1 MDYKQLAHQIL
12 SLGGGKN
19 NISRLTHCATRLR
32 MEFND
37 RAKVDAQAIEKLP
50 GVIGVVES
58 GGQFQI
64 VVGNQVQQTYRTLM
78 SEIGTLNAQ
87 PAGGNAAAKK
97 SGIFSQIISV
107 ISTTFT
113 PVIPAITG
121 AGMIKALLAILKL
134 CGLISAS
141 STTYQLLD
149 TIADAAFF
157 FLPVLL
163 AYGAAI
169 KFACSPILA
178 MTIAGAL
185 LHPNLAQM
193 LAKGGDITFIGID
206 VRLADY
212 AGSVLP
218 IIFTVWLMSWVE
230 RFAEKVS
237 PSMLVFFIKPMIV
250 LLVTAPLAL
259 VVVGPFGILLND
271 LVAAGAAVINGKA
284 SWLIPMLMGGLQP
297 FLVITGTAWA
307 MTPIATAQLTRQGF
321 ETINGPGMLASNIAQ
336 GAATLCVALKTKNK
350 DLKQLAS
357 SAGFTAL
364 LGITEPS
371 LYGVTLKLKRPLIA
385 AMIGGGCAG
394 IYAGLSGV
402 VRYAFVSPGLAALPA
417 FIGDNPMNIVHA
429 LITCAIA
436 IVVTF
441 ALTWFLGFDDPQP
454 EGGDDLSPSDGTP
467 SAGAKPAVSGA
478 SPVSKVAVSAT
489 AESKQAS
496 PAASS
501 IARSEAQA
509 AQGAGYP
516 SASATPLAN
525 TAPAS
530 ASTTPVTNTD
540 TSAAHSQPSET
551 LRSPLS
557 GRIVPLSAVPDDV
570 FSLGLLGQGVAIV
583 PDRGV
588 LLSPVAG
595 EVVTFLP
602 SKHAVGIKSDGGAEI
617 LIHIG
622 IDTVNLAG
630 QHFISALQVG
640 DRVSPG
646 DELVSF
652 DLAAIIAAGYDP
664 ITPVLVV
671 NSEEYGAVEAVADGQ
686 IATGADLLALRN
698 QSRETTA

>member
-1 MDYKQLAHQIL
+1 MDYKQLGLEIL
-12 SLGGGKN
+12 LQVGGKDN
-19 NISRLTHCATRLR
+19 VSKLTHCATRLR

-37 RAKVDAQAIEKLP
+37 DSKVQAKAIESLP
-50 GVIGVVES
+50 GVISVVER

-64 VVGNQVQQTYRTLM
+64 VVGNNVQQTFRAM
-78 SEIGTLNAQ
+78 QKEIGDLSGRQSEKNSQAR
-87 PAGGNAAAKK
+87 GGV
-97 SGIFSQIISV
+97 ISQIISV

-134 CGLISAS
+134 TGVIDAAS
-141 STTYQLLD
+141 PTYHLLD

-169 KFACSPILA
+169 KFECNPILA

-193 LAKGGDITFIGID
+193 LAAGTVIDFVGIP

-218 IIFTVWLMSWVE
+218 IIFTVWLMSYIE

-237 PSMLVFFIKPMIV
+237 PTMIKFFTKPMII

-259 VVVGPFGILLND
+259 VVVGPFGIFLND
-271 LVAAGAAVINGKA
+271 LVAAGAAIVDGKA

-307 MTPIATAQLTRQGF
+307 MTPIATGQLSKNGF
-321 ETINGPGMLASNIAQ
+321 EMINGPGMLASNIAQ
-336 GAATLCVALKTKNK
+336 GAATLCVAFRTKNK
-350 DLKQLAS
+350 NLRQLAS

-371 LYGVTLKLKRPLIA
+371 LYGVTLKLRKPLIA

-394 IYAGLSGV
+394 IYAGLSGL

-417 FIGDNPMNIVHA
+417 FIGENPMNIVHA

-441 ALTWFLGFDDPQP
+441 ALTWMLGFDDPV
-454 EGGDDLSPSDGTP
+454 EETGSGGSE
-467 SAGAKPAVSGA
+467 AGSGA
-478 SPVSKVAVSAT
+478 
-489 AESKQAS
+489 EQQ
-496 PAASS
+496 
-501 IARSEAQA
+501 IF
-509 AQGAGYP
+509 
-516 SASATPLAN
+516 
-525 TAPAS
+525 
-530 ASTTPVTNTD
+530 
-540 TSAAHSQPSET
+540 
-551 LRSPLS
+551 SPLN
-557 GRIVPLSAVPDDV
+557 GQLVALAQVNDDV
-570 FSLGLLGQGVAIV
+570 FSQGLLGQGVAIR
-583 PDRGV
+583 PQEGV
-588 LLSPVAG
+588 LRAPLTG

-602 SKHAVGIKSDGGAEI
+602 SMHAVGIKGDNGVE
-617 LIHIG
+617 LLVHIG

-630 QHFISALQVG
+630 QHFTSELKVG
-640 DRVSPG
+640 DRVQVG
-646 DELVSF
+646 DELVRF
-652 DLAAIIAAGYDP
+652 DLAAIVGLGYD
-664 ITPVLVV
+664 ITTPVLVV
-671 NSEEYGAVEAVADGQ
+671 NSEAFPELNCRQPGAVDFGQ
-686 IATGADLLALRN
+686 PIITLNNAQQEQA
-698 QSRETTA
+698 

>member
-1 MDYKQLAHQIL
+1 MDYKQLGLEIL
-12 SLGGGKN
+12 LQVGGKDN
-19 NISRLTHCATRLR
+19 VSKLTHCATRLR

-37 RAKVDAQAIEKLP
+37 DSKVQAKAIESLP
-50 GVIGVVES
+50 GVISVVER

-64 VVGNQVQQTYRTLM
+64 VVGNNVQQTFRAM
-78 SEIGTLNAQ
+78 QKEIGDLSGRQSEKNSQAR
-87 PAGGNAAAKK
+87 GGV
-97 SGIFSQIISV
+97 ISQIISV

-134 CGLISAS
+134 TGVIDAAS
-141 STTYQLLD
+141 PTYHLLD

-169 KFACSPILA
+169 KFECNPILA

-193 LAKGGDITFIGID
+193 LAAGTVIDFVGIP

-218 IIFTVWLMSWVE
+218 IIFTVWLMSYVE

-237 PSMLVFFIKPMIV
+237 PTMIKFFTKPMII

-259 VVVGPFGILLND
+259 VVVGPFGIFLND
-271 LVAAGAAVINGKA
+271 LVAAGAAIVDGKA

-307 MTPIATAQLTRQGF
+307 MTPIATGQLSKNGF
-321 ETINGPGMLASNIAQ
+321 EMINGPGMLASNIAQ
-336 GAATLCVALKTKNK
+336 GAATLCVAFRTKNK
-350 DLKQLAS
+350 NLRQLAS

-371 LYGVTLKLKRPLIA
+371 LYGVTLKLRKPLIA

-394 IYAGLSGV
+394 IYAGLSGL

-417 FIGDNPMNIVHA
+417 FIGENPMNIVHA

-441 ALTWFLGFDDPQP
+441 ALTWMLGFDDPV
-454 EGGDDLSPSDGTP
+454 EETGSGVSE
-467 SAGAKPAVSGA
+467 AVSGA
-478 SPVSKVAVSAT
+478 EQQIV
-489 AESKQAS
+489 
-496 PAASS
+496 
-501 IARSEAQA
+501 
-509 AQGAGYP
+509 
-516 SASATPLAN
+516 
-525 TAPAS
+525 
-530 ASTTPVTNTD
+530 
-540 TSAAHSQPSET
+540 
-551 LRSPLS
+551 SPLN
-557 GRIVPLSAVPDDV
+557 GQLVGLAQVNDDV
-570 FSLGLLGQGVAIV
+570 FSQGLLGQGVAIR
-583 PDRGV
+583 PQEGV
-588 LLSPVAG
+588 LRAPLTG

-602 SKHAVGIKSDGGAEI
+602 SMHAVGIKGDNGVE
-617 LIHIG
+617 LLVHIG

-630 QHFISALQVG
+630 QHFTSDLKVG
-640 DRVSPG
+640 DRVQVG
-646 DELVSF
+646 DELVRF
-652 DLAAIIAAGYDP
+652 DLAAIVGLGYD
-664 ITPVLVV
+664 ITTPVLVV
-671 NSEEYGAVEAVADGQ
+671 NSEAFPELNCRQQGAVDFGQ
-686 IATGADLLALRN
+686 PIITLNNAQQEQA
-698 QSRETTA
+698 

>member
-1 MDYKQLAHQIL
+1 MDYKQLGLEIL
-12 SLGGGKN
+12 LQVGGKDN
-19 NISRLTHCATRLR
+19 VSKLTHCATRLR

-37 RAKVDAQAIEKLP
+37 DSKVQAKAIESLP
-50 GVIGVVES
+50 GVISVVER

-64 VVGNQVQQTYRTLM
+64 VVGNNVQQTFRAM
-78 SEIGTLNAQ
+78 QKEIGDLSGRQSEKNSQAR
-87 PAGGNAAAKK
+87 GGV
-97 SGIFSQIISV
+97 ISQIISV

-134 CGLISAS
+134 TGVIDAAS
-141 STTYQLLD
+141 PTYHLLD

-169 KFACSPILA
+169 KFECNPILA

-193 LAKGGDITFIGID
+193 LAAGTVIDFVGIP

-218 IIFTVWLMSWVE
+218 IIFTVWLMSYIE

-237 PSMLVFFIKPMIV
+237 PTMIKFFTKPMII

-259 VVVGPFGILLND
+259 VVVGPFGIFLND
-271 LVAAGAAVINGKA
+271 LVAAGAAIVDGKA

-307 MTPIATAQLTRQGF
+307 MTPIATGQLSKNGF
-321 ETINGPGMLASNIAQ
+321 EMINGPGMLASNIAQ
-336 GAATLCVALKTKNK
+336 GAATLCVAFRTKNK
-350 DLKQLAS
+350 NLRQLAS

-371 LYGVTLKLKRPLIA
+371 LYGVTLKLRKPLIA

-394 IYAGLSGV
+394 IYAGLSGL

-417 FIGDNPMNIVHA
+417 FIGENPMNIVHA

-441 ALTWFLGFDDPQP
+441 ALTWMLGFDDPV
-454 EGGDDLSPSDGTP
+454 EETGSGGSE
-467 SAGAKPAVSGA
+467 AVSGA
-478 SPVSKVAVSAT
+478 
-489 AESKQAS
+489 EQQ
-496 PAASS
+496 
-501 IARSEAQA
+501 IF
-509 AQGAGYP
+509 
-516 SASATPLAN
+516 
-525 TAPAS
+525 
-530 ASTTPVTNTD
+530 
-540 TSAAHSQPSET
+540 
-551 LRSPLS
+551 SPLN
-557 GRIVPLSAVPDDV
+557 GQLVALAQVNDDV
-570 FSLGLLGQGVAIV
+570 FSQGLLGQGVAIR
-583 PDRGV
+583 PQEGV
-588 LLSPVAG
+588 LRAPLTG

-602 SKHAVGIKSDGGAEI
+602 SMHAVGIKGDNGVE
-617 LIHIG
+617 LLVHIG

-630 QHFISALQVG
+630 QHFTSELKVG
-640 DRVSPG
+640 DRVQVG
-646 DELVSF
+646 DELVRF
-652 DLAAIIAAGYDP
+652 DLAAIVGLGYDI

-671 NSEEYGAVEAVADGQ
+671 NSEAFPELNCRQPGAVDFGQ
-686 IATGADLLALRN
+686 PIITLNNAQQEQA
-698 QSRETTA
+698 

>member
-1 MDYKQLAHQIL
+1 MDYKQLGLEIL
-12 SLGGGKN
+12 LQVGGKDN
-19 NISRLTHCATRLR
+19 VSKLTHCATRLR

-37 RAKVDAQAIEKLP
+37 DSKVQAKAIESLP
-50 GVIGVVES
+50 GVISVVER

-64 VVGNQVQQTYRTLM
+64 VVGNNVQQTFRAM
-78 SEIGTLNAQ
+78 QKEIGDLSGRQSEKNSQAR
-87 PAGGNAAAKK
+87 GGV
-97 SGIFSQIISV
+97 ISQIISV

-134 CGLISAS
+134 TGVIDAAS
-141 STTYQLLD
+141 PTYHLLD

-169 KFACSPILA
+169 KFECNPILA

-193 LAKGGDITFIGID
+193 LAAGTVIDFVGIP

-218 IIFTVWLMSWVE
+218 IIFTVWLMSYIE

-237 PSMLVFFIKPMIV
+237 PTMIKFFTKPMII

-259 VVVGPFGILLND
+259 VVVGPFGIFLND
-271 LVAAGAAVINGKA
+271 LVAAGAAIVDGKA

-307 MTPIATAQLTRQGF
+307 MTPIATGQLSKNGF
-321 ETINGPGMLASNIAQ
+321 EMINGPGMLASNIAQ
-336 GAATLCVALKTKNK
+336 GAATLCVAFRTKNK
-350 DLKQLAS
+350 NLRQLAS

-371 LYGVTLKLKRPLIA
+371 LYGVTLKLRKPLIA

-394 IYAGLSGV
+394 IYAGLSGL

-417 FIGDNPMNIVHA
+417 FIGENPMNIVHA

-441 ALTWFLGFDDPQP
+441 ALTWMLGFDDPV
-454 EGGDDLSPSDGTP
+454 EETGSGVSE
-467 SAGAKPAVSGA
+467 AVSGDEQQI
-478 SPVSKVAVSAT
+478 V
-489 AESKQAS
+489 
-496 PAASS
+496 
-501 IARSEAQA
+501 
-509 AQGAGYP
+509 
-516 SASATPLAN
+516 
-525 TAPAS
+525 
-530 ASTTPVTNTD
+530 
-540 TSAAHSQPSET
+540 
-551 LRSPLS
+551 SPLN
-557 GRIVPLSAVPDDV
+557 GQLVALAQVNDDV
-570 FSLGLLGQGVAIV
+570 FSQGLLGQGVAIR
-583 PDRGV
+583 PQEGV
-588 LLSPVAG
+588 LRAPLTG

-602 SKHAVGIKSDGGAEI
+602 SMHAVGIKGDNGVE
-617 LIHIG
+617 LLVHIG

-630 QHFISALQVG
+630 QHFASELKVG
-640 DRVSPG
+640 DRVQVG
-646 DELVSF
+646 DELVRF
-652 DLAAIIAAGYDP
+652 DLAAIVGLGYD
-664 ITPVLVV
+664 ITTPVLVV
-671 NSEEYGAVEAVADGQ
+671 NSEAFPELNCRQPGAVDFGQ
-686 IATGADLLALRN
+686 PIITLNNAQQEQA
-698 QSRETTA
+698 

>member
-1 MDYKQLAHQIL
+1 MDYKQLGLEIL
-12 SLGGGKN
+12 LQVGGKDN
-19 NISRLTHCATRLR
+19 VSKLTHCATRLR

-37 RAKVDAQAIEKLP
+37 DSKVQAKAIESLP
-50 GVIGVVES
+50 GVISVVER

-64 VVGNQVQQTYRTLM
+64 VVGNNVQQTFRAM
-78 SEIGTLNAQ
+78 QKEIGDLSGRQSEKNSQAR
-87 PAGGNAAAKK
+87 GGV
-97 SGIFSQIISV
+97 ISQIISV

-134 CGLISAS
+134 TGVIDAAS
-141 STTYQLLD
+141 PTYHLLD

-169 KFACSPILA
+169 KFECNPILA

-193 LAKGGDITFIGID
+193 LAAGTVIDFVGIP

-218 IIFTVWLMSWVE
+218 IIFTVWLMSYIE

-237 PSMLVFFIKPMIV
+237 PTMIKFFTKPMII

-259 VVVGPFGILLND
+259 VVVGPFGIFLND
-271 LVAAGAAVINGKA
+271 LVAAGAAIVDGKA

-307 MTPIATAQLTRQGF
+307 MTPIATGQLSKNGF
-321 ETINGPGMLASNIAQ
+321 EMINGPGMLASNIAQ
-336 GAATLCVALKTKNK
+336 GAATLCVAFRTKNK
-350 DLKQLAS
+350 NLRQLAS

-371 LYGVTLKLKRPLIA
+371 LYGVTLKLRKPLIA

-394 IYAGLSGV
+394 IYAGLSGL

-417 FIGDNPMNIVHA
+417 FIGENPMNIVHA

-441 ALTWFLGFDDPQP
+441 ALTWMLGFDDPV
-454 EGGDDLSPSDGTP
+454 EETGSGGSE
-467 SAGAKPAVSGA
+467 AVSGA
-478 SPVSKVAVSAT
+478 
-489 AESKQAS
+489 EQQ
-496 PAASS
+496 
-501 IARSEAQA
+501 IF
-509 AQGAGYP
+509 
-516 SASATPLAN
+516 
-525 TAPAS
+525 
-530 ASTTPVTNTD
+530 
-540 TSAAHSQPSET
+540 
-551 LRSPLS
+551 SPLN
-557 GRIVPLSAVPDDV
+557 GQLVALAQVNDAV
-570 FSLGLLGQGVAIV
+570 FSQGLLGQGVAIR
-583 PDRGV
+583 PQEGV
-588 LLSPVAG
+588 LRAPLTG

-602 SKHAVGIKSDGGAEI
+602 SMHAVGIKGDNGVE
-617 LIHIG
+617 LLVHIG

-630 QHFISALQVG
+630 QHFTSELKVG
-640 DRVSPG
+640 DRVQVG
-646 DELVSF
+646 DELVRF
-652 DLAAIIAAGYDP
+652 DLAAIVGLGYD
-664 ITPVLVV
+664 ITTPVLVV
-671 NSEEYGAVEAVADGQ
+671 NSEAFPELNCRQPGAVDFGQ
-686 IATGADLLALRN
+686 PIITLNNAQQEQA
-698 QSRETTA
+698 

>member
-1 MDYKQLAHQIL
+1 MDYKQLGLEIL
-12 SLGGGKN
+12 LQVGGKDN
-19 NISRLTHCATRLR
+19 VSKLTHCATRLR

-37 RAKVDAQAIEKLP
+37 DSKVQAKAIESLP
-50 GVIGVVES
+50 GVISVVER

-64 VVGNQVQQTYRTLM
+64 VVGNNVQQTFRAM
-78 SEIGTLNAQ
+78 QKEIGDLSGRQSEKNSQAR
-87 PAGGNAAAKK
+87 GGV
-97 SGIFSQIISV
+97 ISQIISV

-134 CGLISAS
+134 TGVIDAAS
-141 STTYQLLD
+141 PTYHLLD

-169 KFACSPILA
+169 KFECNPILA

-193 LAKGGDITFIGID
+193 LAAGTVIDFVGIP

-218 IIFTVWLMSWVE
+218 IIFTVWLMSYIE

-237 PSMLVFFIKPMIV
+237 PTMIKFFTKPMII

-259 VVVGPFGILLND
+259 VVVGPFGIFLND
-271 LVAAGAAVINGKA
+271 LVAAGAAIVDGKA

-307 MTPIATAQLTRQGF
+307 MTPIATGQLSKNGF
-321 ETINGPGMLASNIAQ
+321 EMINGPGMLASNIAQ
-336 GAATLCVALKTKNK
+336 GAATLCVAFRTKNK
-350 DLKQLAS
+350 NLRQLAS

-371 LYGVTLKLKRPLIA
+371 LYGVTLKLRKPLIA

-394 IYAGLSGV
+394 IYAGLSGL

-417 FIGDNPMNIVHA
+417 FIGENPMNIVHA

-436 IVVTF
+436 IVVSF
-441 ALTWFLGFDDPQP
+441 ALTWMLGFDDPVEETGP
-454 EGGDDLSPSDGTP
+454 GVSE
-467 SAGAKPAVSGA
+467 AVS
-478 SPVSKVAVSAT
+478 SD
-489 AESKQAS
+489 EQQ
-496 PAASS
+496 
-501 IARSEAQA
+501 IF
-509 AQGAGYP
+509 
-516 SASATPLAN
+516 
-525 TAPAS
+525 
-530 ASTTPVTNTD
+530 
-540 TSAAHSQPSET
+540 
-551 LRSPLS
+551 SPLN
-557 GRIVPLSAVPDDV
+557 GQLVALAQVNDDV
-570 FSLGLLGQGVAIV
+570 FSQGLLGQGVAIR
-583 PDRGV
+583 PQEGV
-588 LLSPVAG
+588 LRAPLTG

-602 SKHAVGIKSDGGAEI
+602 SMHAVGIKGDNGVE
-617 LIHIG
+617 LLVHIG

-630 QHFISALQVG
+630 QHFTSELKVG
-640 DRVSPG
+640 DRVQVG
-646 DELVSF
+646 DELVRF
-652 DLAAIIAAGYDP
+652 DLAAIVGLGYD
-664 ITPVLVV
+664 ITTPVLVV
-671 NSEEYGAVEAVADGQ
+671 NSEAFPQLNCRQPGAVDFGQ
-686 IATGADLLALRN
+686 PIITLNNAQQEQA
-698 QSRETTA
+698 

>member
-1 MDYKQLAHQIL
+1 MDYKQLGLEIL
-12 SLGGGKN
+12 LQVGGKDN
-19 NISRLTHCATRLR
+19 VSKLTHCATRLR

-37 RAKVDAQAIEKLP
+37 DSKVQAKAIESLP
-50 GVIGVVES
+50 GVISVVER

-64 VVGNQVQQTYRTLM
+64 VVGNNVQQTFRAM
-78 SEIGTLNAQ
+78 QKEIGDLSGRQSEKNSQAR
-87 PAGGNAAAKK
+87 GGV
-97 SGIFSQIISV
+97 ISQIISV

-134 CGLISAS
+134 TGVIDAAS
-141 STTYQLLD
+141 PTYHLLD

-169 KFACSPILA
+169 KFECNPILA
-178 MTIAGAL
+178 MTSAGAL

-193 LAKGGDITFIGID
+193 LAAGTVIDFVGIP

-218 IIFTVWLMSWVE
+218 IIFTVWLMSYIE

-237 PSMLVFFIKPMIV
+237 PTMIKFFTKPMII

-259 VVVGPFGILLND
+259 VVVGPFGIFLND
-271 LVAAGAAVINGKA
+271 LVAAGAAIVDGKA

-307 MTPIATAQLTRQGF
+307 MTPIATGQLSKNGF
-321 ETINGPGMLASNIAQ
+321 EMINGPGMLASNIAQ
-336 GAATLCVALKTKNK
+336 GAATLCVAFRTKNK
-350 DLKQLAS
+350 NLRQLAS

-371 LYGVTLKLKRPLIA
+371 LYGVTLKLRKPLIA

-394 IYAGLSGV
+394 IYAGLSGL

-417 FIGDNPMNIVHA
+417 FIGENPMNIVHA

-441 ALTWFLGFDDPQP
+441 ALTWMLGFDDPV
-454 EGGDDLSPSDGTP
+454 EETGSGGSE
-467 SAGAKPAVSGA
+467 AVSGA
-478 SPVSKVAVSAT
+478 
-489 AESKQAS
+489 EQQ
-496 PAASS
+496 
-501 IARSEAQA
+501 IF
-509 AQGAGYP
+509 
-516 SASATPLAN
+516 
-525 TAPAS
+525 
-530 ASTTPVTNTD
+530 
-540 TSAAHSQPSET
+540 
-551 LRSPLS
+551 SPLN
-557 GRIVPLSAVPDDV
+557 GQLVALAQVNDDV
-570 FSLGLLGQGVAIV
+570 FSQGLLGQGVAIR
-583 PDRGV
+583 PQEGV
-588 LLSPVAG
+588 LRAPLTG

-602 SKHAVGIKSDGGAEI
+602 SMHAVGIKGDNGVE
-617 LIHIG
+617 LLVHIG

-630 QHFISALQVG
+630 QHFTSELKVG
-640 DRVSPG
+640 DRVQVG
-646 DELVSF
+646 DELVRF
-652 DLAAIIAAGYDP
+652 DLAAIVGLGYD
-664 ITPVLVV
+664 ITTPVLVV
-671 NSEEYGAVEAVADGQ
+671 NSEAFPELNCRQPGAVDFGQ
-686 IATGADLLALRN
+686 PIITLNNAQQEQA
-698 QSRETTA
+698 

>member
-1 MDYKQLAHQIL
+1 MDYKQLGLEIL
-12 SLGGGKN
+12 LQVGGKDN
-19 NISRLTHCATRLR
+19 VSKLTHCATRLR

-37 RAKVDAQAIEKLP
+37 DSKVQAKAIESLP
-50 GVIGVVES
+50 GVISVVER

-64 VVGNQVQQTYRTLM
+64 VVGNNVQQTFRAM
-78 SEIGTLNAQ
+78 QKEIGDLSGRQSEKNSQAR
-87 PAGGNAAAKK
+87 GGV
-97 SGIFSQIISV
+97 ISQIISV

-134 CGLISAS
+134 TGVIDAAS
-141 STTYQLLD
+141 PTYHLLD

-169 KFACSPILA
+169 KFECNPILA

-193 LAKGGDITFIGID
+193 LAAGTVIDFVGIP

-218 IIFTVWLMSWVE
+218 IIFTVWLMSYVE

-237 PSMLVFFIKPMIV
+237 PTMIKFFTKPMII

-259 VVVGPFGILLND
+259 VVVGPFGIFLND
-271 LVAAGAAVINGKA
+271 LVAAGAAIVDGKA

-307 MTPIATAQLTRQGF
+307 MTPIATGQLSKNGF
-321 ETINGPGMLASNIAQ
+321 EMINGPGMLASNIAQ
-336 GAATLCVALKTKNK
+336 GAATLCVAFRTKNK
-350 DLKQLAS
+350 NLRQLAS

-371 LYGVTLKLKRPLIA
+371 LYGVTLKLRKPLIA

-394 IYAGLSGV
+394 IYAGLSGL

-417 FIGDNPMNIVHA
+417 FIGENPMNIVHA

-441 ALTWFLGFDDPQP
+441 ALTWMLGFDDPV
-454 EGGDDLSPSDGTP
+454 EETGSGGSE
-467 SAGAKPAVSGA
+467 AVSGA
-478 SPVSKVAVSAT
+478 
-489 AESKQAS
+489 EQQ
-496 PAASS
+496 
-501 IARSEAQA
+501 IF
-509 AQGAGYP
+509 
-516 SASATPLAN
+516 
-525 TAPAS
+525 
-530 ASTTPVTNTD
+530 
-540 TSAAHSQPSET
+540 
-551 LRSPLS
+551 SPLN
-557 GRIVPLSAVPDDV
+557 GQLVALAQVNDDV
-570 FSLGLLGQGVAIV
+570 FSQGLLGQGVAIR
-583 PDRGV
+583 PQEGV
-588 LLSPVAG
+588 LRAPLTG

-602 SKHAVGIKSDGGAEI
+602 SMHAVGIKGDNGVE
-617 LIHIG
+617 LLVHIG

-630 QHFISALQVG
+630 QHFTSELKVG
-640 DRVSPG
+640 DRVQVG
-646 DELVSF
+646 DELVRF
-652 DLAAIIAAGYDP
+652 DLAAIVGLGYD
-664 ITPVLVV
+664 ITTPVLVV
-671 NSEEYGAVEAVADGQ
+671 NSEAFPELNCRQPGAVDFGQ
-686 IATGADLLALRN
+686 PIITLNNAQQEQA
-698 QSRETTA
+698 

>member
-1 MDYKQLAHQIL
+1 MDYKQLGLEIL
-12 SLGGGKN
+12 LQVGGKDN
-19 NISRLTHCATRLR
+19 VSKLTHCATRLR

-37 RAKVDAQAIEKLP
+37 DSKVQAKAIESLP
-50 GVIGVVES
+50 GVISVVER

-64 VVGNQVQQTYRTLM
+64 VVGNNVQQTFRAMQKEFGDLSGRQ
-78 SEIGTLNAQ
+78 SEKNSQAR
-87 PAGGNAAAKK
+87 GGV
-97 SGIFSQIISV
+97 ISQIISV

-134 CGLISAS
+134 TGVIDAAS
-141 STTYQLLD
+141 PTYHLLD

-169 KFACSPILA
+169 KFECNPILA

-193 LAKGGDITFIGID
+193 LAAGTVIDFVGIP

-218 IIFTVWLMSWVE
+218 IIFTVWLMSYIE

-237 PSMLVFFIKPMIV
+237 PTMIKFFTKPMII

-259 VVVGPFGILLND
+259 VVVGPFGIFLND
-271 LVAAGAAVINGKA
+271 LVAAGAAIVDGKA

-307 MTPIATAQLTRQGF
+307 MTPIATGQLSKNGF
-321 ETINGPGMLASNIAQ
+321 EMINGPGMLASNIAQ
-336 GAATLCVALKTKNK
+336 GAATLCVAFRTKNK
-350 DLKQLAS
+350 NLRQLAS

-371 LYGVTLKLKRPLIA
+371 LYGVTLKLRKPLIA

-394 IYAGLSGV
+394 IYAGLSGL

-417 FIGDNPMNIVHA
+417 FIGENPMNIVHA

-441 ALTWFLGFDDPQP
+441 ALTWMLGFDDPV
-454 EGGDDLSPSDGTP
+454 EETGSGVSE
-467 SAGAKPAVSGA
+467 AVSGA
-478 SPVSKVAVSAT
+478 EQQIV
-489 AESKQAS
+489 
-496 PAASS
+496 
-501 IARSEAQA
+501 
-509 AQGAGYP
+509 
-516 SASATPLAN
+516 
-525 TAPAS
+525 
-530 ASTTPVTNTD
+530 
-540 TSAAHSQPSET
+540 
-551 LRSPLS
+551 SPLN
-557 GRIVPLSAVPDDV
+557 GQLVALAQVNDDV
-570 FSLGLLGQGVAIV
+570 FSQGLLGQGVAIR
-583 PDRGV
+583 PQEGV
-588 LLSPVAG
+588 LRAPLTG

-602 SKHAVGIKSDGGAEI
+602 SMHAVGIKGDNGVE
-617 LIHIG
+617 LLVHIG

-630 QHFISALQVG
+630 QHFTSELKVG
-640 DRVSPG
+640 DRVQVG
-646 DELVSF
+646 DELVRF
-652 DLAAIIAAGYDP
+652 DLAAIVGLGYD
-664 ITPVLVV
+664 ITTPVLVV
-671 NSEEYGAVEAVADGQ
+671 NSEVFPELNCRQPGAVDFGQ
-686 IATGADLLALRN
+686 PIITLNNAQQEQA
-698 QSRETTA
+698 

>member
-1 MDYKQLAHQIL
+1 MDYKQLGLEIL
-12 SLGGGKN
+12 LQVGGKDN
-19 NISRLTHCATRLR
+19 VSKLTHCATRLR

-37 RAKVDAQAIEKLP
+37 DSKVQAKAIESLP
-50 GVIGVVES
+50 GVISVVER

-64 VVGNQVQQTYRTLM
+64 VVGNNVQQTFRAM
-78 SEIGTLNAQ
+78 QKEIGDLSGRQSEKNSQAR
-87 PAGGNAAAKK
+87 GGV
-97 SGIFSQIISV
+97 ISQIISV

-134 CGLISAS
+134 TGVIDAAS
-141 STTYQLLD
+141 PTYHLLD

-169 KFACSPILA
+169 KFECNPILA

-193 LAKGGDITFIGID
+193 LAAGTVIDFVGIP

-218 IIFTVWLMSWVE
+218 IIFTVWLMSYIE

-237 PSMLVFFIKPMIV
+237 PTMIKFFTKPMII

-259 VVVGPFGILLND
+259 VVVGPFGIFLND
-271 LVAAGAAVINGKA
+271 LVAAGAAIVDGKA

-307 MTPIATAQLTRQGF
+307 MTPIATGQLSKNGF
-321 ETINGPGMLASNIAQ
+321 EMINGPGMLASNIAQ
-336 GAATLCVALKTKNK
+336 GAATLCVAFRTKNK
-350 DLKQLAS
+350 NLRQLAS

-371 LYGVTLKLKRPLIA
+371 LYGVTLKLRKPLIA

-394 IYAGLSGV
+394 IYAGLSGL

-417 FIGDNPMNIVHA
+417 FIGENPMNIVHA

-441 ALTWFLGFDDPQP
+441 ALTWILGFDDPV
-454 EGGDDLSPSDGTP
+454 EETGSGGSE
-467 SAGAKPAVSGA
+467 AVSGA
-478 SPVSKVAVSAT
+478 
-489 AESKQAS
+489 EQQ
-496 PAASS
+496 
-501 IARSEAQA
+501 II
-509 AQGAGYP
+509 
-516 SASATPLAN
+516 
-525 TAPAS
+525 
-530 ASTTPVTNTD
+530 
-540 TSAAHSQPSET
+540 
-551 LRSPLS
+551 SPLN
-557 GRIVPLSAVPDDV
+557 GQLVALAQVNDDV
-570 FSLGLLGQGVAIV
+570 FSQGLLGQGVAIR
-583 PDRGV
+583 PQEGV
-588 LLSPVAG
+588 LRAPLTG

-602 SKHAVGIKSDGGAEI
+602 SMHAVGIKGDNGVE
-617 LIHIG
+617 LLVHIG

-630 QHFISALQVG
+630 QHFTSELKVG
-640 DRVSPG
+640 DRVQVG
-646 DELVSF
+646 DELVRF
-652 DLAAIIAAGYDP
+652 DLAAIVGLGYD
-664 ITPVLVV
+664 ITTPVLVV
-671 NSEEYGAVEAVADGQ
+671 NSEAFPELNCRQPGAVDFGQ
-686 IATGADLLALRN
+686 PIITLNNAQQEQA
-698 QSRETTA
+698 